1 MNAKERYYENEIISI
16 TSDIEIAENMTEE
29 EMQEYFNTDDSKEDF
44 IAFLIQEKQDA
55 EKHLMDEGEN
65 EWQTVDTGFSSED
78 DYLRYKF
85 G

>member
-16 TSDIEIAENMTEE
+16 TSDIKMAENMTEE

>member
-16 TSDIEIAENMTEE
+16 TSDIEMAENMTEK

-44 IAFLIQEKQDA
+44 IAFLMQEKQDA

-65 EWQTVDTGFSSED
+65 E
-78 DYLRYKF
+78 
-85 G
+85 

>member
-1 MNAKERYYENEIISI
+1 MNARERYYENEIISI
-16 TSDIEIAENMTEE
+16 TSDIEMAENMTEK

-44 IAFLIQEKQDA
+44 IAFLMQEKQDV

-65 EWQTVDTGFSSED
+65 EWQTVDAGFSSED

>member
-16 TSDIEIAENMTEE
+16 TSDIEMAENMTEK

-44 IAFLIQEKQDA
+44 IAFLMQEKQDA

-65 EWQTVDTGFSSED
+65 EWQTVDVGFSSED